1 MMNWRPIIGFVLALL
16 LGGYPGNVAANT
28 ASILN
33 HPAAPEVFLSRVVV
47 DKGVALAEAV
57 YEKDLDKGG
66 RLTIIMVPAGV
77 MVDNMLAYY
86 DYRVQTI
93 YINAKEYKDL
103 DLTYRL
109 YLIAHEVGH
118 HFMRNDD
125 KDLLGGDHCQMYQPG
140 GYDHQILSLLNV
152 KDAYEYIDSFMSMF
166 VCMQGDY

>member
-1 MMNWRPIIGFVLALL
+1 MKDGLPFILAIALF
-16 LGGYPGNVAANT
+16 LGGYPAKVAANM
-28 ASILN
+28 ASIIN
-33 HPAAPEVFLSRVVV
+33 DPNVPGVSLSRVVV
-47 DKGVALAEAV
+47 DKGITLAEAV

-77 MVDNMLAYY
+77 IVKNMLAYY

-93 YINAKEYKDL
+93 YINANEYKDL

-152 KDAYEYIDSFMSMF
+152 KDSYDYIDPLTSMF
-166 VCMQGDY
+166 VCMQRDY

>member
-1 MMNWRPIIGFVLALL
+1 MKTILSFVLALL
-16 LGGYPGNVAANT
+16 LGGYPGALVANM
-28 ASILN
+28 ASIIN
-33 HPAAPEVFLSRVVV
+33 DPTIPDVFLSRVVV

-57 YEKDLDKGG
+57 YEKNLDKGG

-77 MVDNMLAYY
+77 IVKNMLAYY

-93 YINAKEYKDL
+93 YVNAEEYKDL

-125 KDLLGGDHCQMYQPG
+125 RTLVETDHCRMYQPG

-152 KDAYEYIDSFMSMF
+152 KDAYEYIDAFMSIF
-166 VCMQGDY
+166 VCMQEKY